1 MPWAPAS
8 RKKAVGRQ
16 RNLGLHCNMLVNTFS
31 ISCHDCIICIITYI
45 QIPRISKKPKHLISF
60 FFIIPVYLFYYSC
73 IYIVNYFFFIIYP
86 YTAHIFLKRYT
97 TWFYLLYFTMI
108 NSTHTQCVL
117 LLSVDRYRCWWTIC
131 HRVYHPPSIQCPG
144 SDMVY

>member
-1 MPWAPAS
+1 M
-8 RKKAVGRQ
+8 
-16 RNLGLHCNMLVNTFS
+16 H
-31 ISCHDCIICIITYI
+31 I
-45 QIPRISKKPKHLISF
+45 
-60 FFIIPVYLFYYSC
+60 YSELL
-73 IYIVNYFFFIIYP
+73 FFIIYP